1 MFNLYVVLTS
11 HYTVTVV
18 GRVSIFRLNFNSRS
32 LQTKSTKMKDLP
44 KTWFLTEKQFEDF
57 RRKKEQKQYS
67 WPFRKNPMENKEPHM
82 YQSIMALVNSKG

>member
-11 HYTVTVV
+11 HYTVTAV
-18 GRVSIFRLNFNSRS
+18 GRASIFRLNFNSRL

-57 RRKKEQKQYS
+57 RRKKRTETIFLNFQIKT
-67 WPFRKNPMENKEPHM
+67 
-82 YQSIMALVNSKG
+82 

>member
-11 HYTVTVV
+11 HYTVTAV
-18 GRVSIFRLNFNSRS
+18 GRASFYRLNFNSRS
-32 LQTKSTKMKDLP
+32 LQTKSTKLKDLP

-67 WPFRKNPMENKEPHM
+67 SPFRKKPNGKQRTPHV
-82 YQSIMALVNSKG
+82 SIDHGPRKQ